1 MFPRWVQP
9 SALGTLDREPRLEEP
24 SLRGPARDGLGE
36 CVLGEGCGKG
46 PFWGSFVLQKELSAS
61 GGGTVAASW
70 LLQVGSVWSFPFV
83 VVSSCQLHPLKRG
96 LNDVFR
102 GD

>member
-1 MFPRWVQP
+1 MFPRWVQAP
-9 SALGTLDREPRLEEP
+9 GTPDREPRLEEP

-61 GGGTVAASW
+61 GGGTVAASEEFP
-70 LLQVGSVWSFPFV
+70 GSFRWVLSSPFPLWWCLRA
-83 VVSSCQLHPLKRG
+83 SCTPLKEG
-96 LNDVFR
+96 VK
-102 GD
+102 